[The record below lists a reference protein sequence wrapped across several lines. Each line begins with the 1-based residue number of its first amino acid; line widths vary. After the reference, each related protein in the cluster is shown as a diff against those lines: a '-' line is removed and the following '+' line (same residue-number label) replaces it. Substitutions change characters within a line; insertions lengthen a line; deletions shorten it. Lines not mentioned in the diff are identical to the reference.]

1 MGKYIW
7 EMLHTISQSWN
18 ITRKFYNEE
27 TWPTHWKMKPIFFSQ
42 SKCYI
47 HVFHRTLCPG
57 TGTGLLDSGFCM
69 LLAPDPAPPPPL

>member
-27 TWPTHWKMKPIFFSQ
+27 TWPTHWKMKPIFFLKASVTFMCSTEHYVLGLVQ
-42 SKCYI
+42 DFWILASACY
-47 HVFHRTLCPG
+47 
-57 TGTGLLDSGFCM
+57 
-69 LLAPDPAPPPPL
+69 